1 MLIQALCEYAD
12 KQSGTDNIPEGFAEQ
27 DIHYRIVLSPEGDL
41 LEIVPSGHEETITG
55 KNGKEKM
62 VMRPEKAVLPV
73 RTQKTSIDSNYIE
86 HRPLYIFGLN
96 YSEDRFTTDDNTNK
110 AKKSHE
116 AFVSHEL
123 EFFNDLDSPICI
135 AYRKF
140 IEKWDP
146 ENGKEHP
153 ALMQHKKDYKGSYFG
168 FCFGIGRE
176 KLEEDEQFRNKYIKF
191 FRQSSMDRIDSA
203 ELAVCGITGERLPL
217 ARIHDKI
224 KFPGGQSSGCQLVC
238 MKENA
243 YESYGKVQ
251 SFNSSISEIA
261 MKKYTSILNR
271 LLSDKKHHIVI
282 GDMVIVYF
290 AMKNNDEAEC
300 NHFMSFLGNDA
311 FDYDEKSHTA
321 EEAESEI
328 SNVLKNTKRGLI
340 SDAEAV
346 EGIESDPDVT
356 FYIVGFTPNSARIS
370 QKFIYRDKFGNLMK
384 NTEKHQTD
392 LKINEKSDRS
402 VYFRN
407 IAKELIS
414 LKSTGE
420 TIPSP
425 LMTDIMLAAFY
436 GIPYPDGMLASVIRR
451 VKTDSNDD
459 KNQYIKINDT
469 RAGIIKACLNRK
481 YKKEEITM
489 AWNEENKNQA
499 YICGGLFAIYEVIQK
514 ESSGGTL
521 NRTITDSY
529 FASACSRPASV
540 FPKLGILAM
549 NHMRKINEMSYIR
562 FNKLI
567 EQLMDDINGEFP
579 ATLSNDDQGRFIVGY
594 YQMNRKIYT
603 SDKAK
608 GKDE

>member
-12 KQSGTDNIPEGFAEQ
+12 KQGGADNIPEGFAEQ
-27 DIHYRIVLSPEGDL
+27 DIHYRIILSPEGEL
-41 LEIVPSGHEETITG
+41 LDIVPAGYEDIIKG
-55 KNGKEKM
+55 KNGKEKT
-62 VMRPEKAVLPV
+62 VMRPENAVLPV

-96 YSEDRFTTDDNTNK
+96 YAEDKFTPDDNTNK

-123 EFFNDLDSPICI
+123 EFFDGLDSPICI

-140 IEKWDP
+140 IEKWNP
-146 ENGKEHP
+146 ENEKEHP
-153 ALMQHKKDYKGSYFG
+153 ALVQHKKDYKNSYFG
-168 FCFGIGRE
+168 FCFGIGCE
-176 KLEEDEQFRNKYIKF
+176 KLEEDEQFRNKYIQTY
-191 FRQSSMDRIDSA
+191 RQNSMDKIDSA
-203 ELAVCGITGERLPL
+203 EPAVCGITGERLPL

-251 SFNSSISEIA
+251 SFNSSISETA
-261 MKKYTSILNR
+261 MKKYTSMLNK
-271 LLSDKKHHIVI
+271 LLSDRNHHAAID
-282 GDMVIVYF
+282 DMVIVYF

-300 NHFMSFLGNDA
+300 SSFLSFLGNTA
-311 FDYDEKSHTA
+311 FDPNEKAITA
-321 EEAESEI
+321 EEAEAEVG
-328 SNVLKNTKRGLI
+328 NVLQNSKRGLV
-340 SDAEAV
+340 SDMDAV
-346 EGIESDPDVT
+346 GNIESDPDVT

-384 NTEKHQTD
+384 NAEKHQRD
-392 LKINEKSDRS
+392 LKINESSGRS
-402 VYFRN
+402 VYFRD
-407 IAKELIS
+407 IAKELVS
-414 LKSTGE
+414 PKSTGE
-420 TIPSP
+420 KAPSP

-436 GIPYPDGMLASVIRR
+436 GTPYPDGLLAAIVRR

-459 KNQYIKINDT
+459 KSQYIKLNDI

-481 YKKEEITM
+481 YKREEITM
-489 AWNEENKNQA
+489 AWNDENKNQA

-514 ESSGGTL
+514 EASGGTL

-540 FPKLGILAM
+540 FPKLGMLAM
-549 NHMRKINEMSYIR
+549 NHMRKISEMSYIR
-562 FNKLI
+562 FNRLI
-567 EQLMDDINGEFP
+567 EQLMDDIEGEFP
-579 ATLSNDDQGRFIVGY
+579 ATLSIDDQGRFIVGY
-594 YQMNRKIYT
+594 YQMNKKIYT
-603 SDKAK
+603 STK
-608 GKDE
+608 GKEE